1 MFKTYIYII
10 GNHRYNLNNKIKRNS
25 NKIFDT

>member
-1 MFKTYIYII
+1 MLKTYLYII
-10 GNHRYNLNNKIKRNS
+10 RNHRYNHNNKIKRNS